1 MSPYLWMLCG
11 AVAFSVMA
19 TLASSLGG
27 TFPWQWIAVG
37 RSTVPFLA
45 FWALA
50 WFGRVP
56 LPLWKPRTLWIR
68 SLAGSFSLVLT
79 FFALTRLPSSDVL
92 TLTNIFPVWVV
103 VLSWPLLGQRPTWS
117 MAFSALI
124 AIAGCALILQP
135 HFAEGNLATFAALAA
150 SLTTSVAMMGL
161 HRLHRFPTLAIVW
174 HFSGVSLLFCFAAI
188 QLFEVAPRGSEP
200 VTLASWI
207 TLAGVGIAAML
218 GQFCLTKAFTLGV
231 PARVSV
237 IGLTQVGF
245 VVVFEMLFRGRTVG
259 PHTFAGMALVLAPTA
274 WLLTRPTHLHPANN
288 SPPDTANGHA
298 EAGSSPEMDDLVPDS
313 FVGTEL

>member
-19 TLASSLGG
+19 TLASSLGA

-37 RSTVPFLA
+37 RSTVPFLV

-68 SLAGSFSLVLT
+68 SLAGSLSLVLT

-103 VLSWPLLGQRPTWS
+103 VLSWPLLGHRPTWG
-117 MAFSALI
+117 MACSALV

-200 VTLASWI
+200 ATPASWI
-207 TLAGVGIAAML
+207 TLVGVGVAAML

-245 VVVFEMLFRGRTVG
+245 VVVFEILFRGRTVG
-259 PHTFAGMALVLAPTA
+259 PSTLAGMALVLAPTA
-274 WLLTRPTHLHPANN
+274 WLLTRPTQSHPPIE
-288 SPPDTANGHA
+288 SHTTA
-298 EAGSSPEMDDLVPDS
+298 EAGRLPVDAATEADDLVPDS

>member
-1 MSPYLWMLCG
+1 MLCG

-19 TLASSLGG
+19 TLASSLGA

-37 RSTVPFLA
+37 RSTVPFLV

-56 LPLWKPRTLWIR
+56 LPLWKPGTLWIR
-68 SLAGSFSLVLT
+68 SLAGSLSLVLT

-103 VLSWPLLGQRPTWS
+103 VLSWPLLGHRPTWG

-124 AIAGCALILQP
+124 AVAGCALILQP

-200 VTLASWI
+200 ATLASWV
-207 TLAGVGIAAML
+207 TLVGVGVAAML

-245 VVVFEMLFRGRTVG
+245 VVVFEMLFRGRIVG
-259 PHTFAGMALVLAPTA
+259 PTTLAGMALVLAPTA
-274 WLLTRPTHLHPANN
+274 WLLTRPTPSHDPIESHTTVDA
-288 SPPDTANGHA
+288 GHSQVDSA
-298 EAGSSPEMDDLVPDS
+298 TEADDLVPDS